1 MQWASSS
8 KAGVRH
14 LHDTLLDSY
23 ICAVL
28 GSGWELRRYSFL
40 LSVFVIL
47 EQTTNDVIL
56 VNETALPV
64 TIEEVFIGDKIAN
77 EKMEPYGFEYVHT
90 VDSDVLRDYILEPNE
105 RIRRRFSVSRWRLFR
120 VAFVTP
126 EGKSTWYETNARA
139 WGNRMSIEFTESTH
153 REGGVLK
160 SKASLL
166 RNWFEQAQ
174 DSIPFISR
182 WLD

>member
-1 MQWASSS
+1 MGEFFKGWREAFARYAS
-8 KAGVRH
+8 AFLH
-14 LHDTLLDSY
+14 LRCTWIWLGIASLL
-23 ICAVL
+23 VL
-28 GSGWELRRYSFL
+28 ALC
-40 LSVFVIL
+40 FVIL

-64 TIEEVFIGDKIAN
+64 TVEEVFIGDKIAN

-105 RIRRRFSVSRWRLFR
+105 RTRRRFSVSRWRLFR

-126 EGKSTWYETNARA
+126 EGKSTWCETNARA